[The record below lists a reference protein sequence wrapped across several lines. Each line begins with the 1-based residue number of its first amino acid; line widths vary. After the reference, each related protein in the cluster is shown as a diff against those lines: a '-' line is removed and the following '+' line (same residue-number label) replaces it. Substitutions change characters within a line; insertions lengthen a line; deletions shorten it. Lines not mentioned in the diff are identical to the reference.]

1 MVSVMVPMVP
11 MVSDG
16 VCWFYGVCGAY
27 RVYGVHY
34 SVCGAWCLR
43 CLCLAYGVCGICNG
57 AYGVSGVYG
66 VCGYNGVCGAYSLYG
81 VHYSVC
87 GV

>member
-27 RVYGVHY
+27 SVYGVHY
-34 SVCGAWCLR
+34 SVRGAWCLS
-43 CLCLAYGVCGICNG
+43 LAYGVCGVCNG
-57 AYGVSGVYG
+57 AYGVSG

-81 VHYSVC
+81 VHYSV
-87 GV
+87 

>member
-1 MVSVMVPMVP
+1 MMSVMVPMVP

-34 SVCGAWCLR
+34 SVHGA
-43 CLCLAYGVCGICNG
+43 
-57 AYGVSGVYG
+57 SS
-66 VCGYNGVCGAYSLYG
+66 VCGAYGSMVPYG
-81 VHYSVC
+81 FYGAH
-87 GV
+87 GVSNAYCPL